1 MMAKFNFI
9 RYLIKVYSFF
19 FTLLTILAISFSN
32 ISAQTIAVGS
42 QMDEQLQL
50 NLLLQDSLNYG
61 AINRPFTF
69 NFYNVA
75 INRNNNHNKWWQRPI
90 QSSEIEIFSDF
101 SAGLLP
107 ISIKNTFNT
116 RIPMGENNAAAW
128 YGRGHTTEFT
138 GGFYIK
144 SEYVSVNFEPH
155 IIYHEN
161 KDFLHPRF
169 IQTDAAGNTL
179 YSSEGLRFRYDAP
192 FRFGPDPFSIF
203 NFGNSSI
210 RLHYNKVEAG
220 ISSEPLWWGAMRR
233 YPLIMSNNS
242 AGLRHVFLGT
252 REPLNI
258 PYLGKLNARWLG
270 GYPAES
276 DYYQGPEAGRTR
288 FVNFLNIAF
297 SPSIFPNLTIGA
309 INGSYIYQDGGFN
322 ISQITYFFNIF
333 DSANRANLE
342 GVDNQDQIASVYFH
356 LVFPEARAEIFA
368 EFAREDF
375 SYDLRDFINQPNHN
389 SAYAFGFQKISDAPY
404 FDFLKTHFELTNI
417 TIPHLQQV
425 RFQGNFYTHSQ
436 IRQGNT
442 NYGQVQ
448 GAAIGPGSNSQFL
461 AIDAY
466 KDNYRVGVFTQ
477 RVADNDNFHFE
488 RGSASNALSAN
499 FGDYF
504 RHRVNLNF
512 GLNFL
517 YGPGPFYIN
526 SRLVW
531 TRAYNYGRF
540 DYGQIDGF
548 NEANYDRNDRTNVQ
562 FQIGITYIL

>member
-1 MMAKFNFI
+1 MQ
-9 RYLIKVYSFF
+9 
-19 FTLLTILAISFSN
+19 
-32 ISAQTIAVGS
+32 AQTISVGS
-42 QMDEQLQL
+42 IMDEQLQL

-61 AINRPFTF
+61 AINRPSTF
-69 NFYNVA
+69 NFYNDVFS
-75 INRNNNHNKWWQRPI
+75 RNINHNKWWLRHLTT
-90 QSSEIEIFSDF
+90 SETEIFEGF
-101 SAGLLP
+101 YAGLLP
-107 ISIKNTFNT
+107 ISIQNTFNT
-116 RIPMGENNAAAW
+116 RLPMGENNAAAW

-144 SEYVSVNFEPH
+144 SEYISVNFEPH
-155 IIYHEN
+155 FIYHEN
-161 KDFLHPRF
+161 RDFLYPRF
-169 IQTDAAGNTL
+169 IQRDAAGNTL
-179 YSSEGLRFRYDAP
+179 YSSEGLQFRVDAP
-192 FRFGPDPFSIF
+192 FRFGQDPFSIF

-220 ISSEPLWWGAMRR
+220 ISSEPLWWGSMRR

-242 AGLRHVFLGT
+242 AGLRHVFFGT
-252 REPLNI
+252 RQPVNI
-258 PYLGKLNARWLG
+258 PYIGKINARWLG

-276 DYYQGPEAGRTR
+276 DYFLGPEAGRTR
-288 FVNFLNIAF
+288 FVNFLNVAF

-322 ISQITYFFNIF
+322 FSQITYFFNIF
-333 DSANRANLE
+333 ESSNRANLA
-342 GVDNQDQIASVYFH
+342 GIDDQDQIASVYFH

-389 SAYAFGFQKISDAPY
+389 SAYALGFQKISDAPY
-404 FDFLKTHFELTNI
+404 FDFLKTHFEITNI
-417 TIPHLQQV
+417 TVPALQQV

-442 NYGQVQ
+442 NYGQIQ

-461 AIDAY
+461 ALDAY
-466 KDNYRVGVFTQ
+466 KDNYRVGIFAQ
-477 RVADNDNFHFE
+477 RVAENDNFHFE

-526 SRLVW
+526 SRLTW

-540 DYGQIDGF
+540 DYGRFDGF
-548 NEANYDRNDRTNVQ
+548 NATNYDRNDRTNVQ